1 MQFFEKPRESE
12 LPTCAHYTGWLISS
26 ELKLV
31 LAFRPK
37 FSALAKQI
45 NKNLVTRVYISS
57 SMLEIKT
64 NNVTYIFLFFSPFDK
79 NILCLMIIQCMN

>member
-1 MQFFEKPRESE
+1 MQFFEKSE

-26 ELKLV
+26 ELKLI

-45 NKNLVTRVYISS
+45 NKKLVTRVYISS
-57 SMLEIKT
+57 SMLGIKT
-64 NNVTYIFLFFSPFDK
+64 TNVIHIFLIFQPV
-79 NILCLMIIQCMN
+79 C